1 MPVVLLVPMKKNRQ
15 KEDKEKEI
23 KETTKEKLEVLPN
36 QPTIED
42 IKEKA
47 EENDLGESIVTDVL
61 ADSIAESLDSHGLTT
76 ILKASEVIEGM
87 ENFTQNTNI
96 NVSKTEITED
106 DLEKLI
112 NEVSNNKNKEKSR

>member
-1 MPVVLLVPMKKNRQ
+1 MGSVEEKN
-15 KEDKEKEI
+15 
-23 KETTKEKLEVLPN
+23 
-36 QPTIED
+36 
-42 IKEKA
+42 
-47 EENDLGESIVTDVL
+47 LGESIVNDVL
-61 ADSIAESLDSHGLTT
+61 ADSIAESLDSHGLTN
-76 ILKASEVIEGM
+76 ILKASEIIEGM